1 MAKRGRKPSGWS
13 PENLKSLKTLQ
24 VTVRNYKKGKY
35 IPSGYKY
42 TDSISITV
50 NGISEGAVA
59 DIFSS
64 TTRAERYEK
73 LELYGIL
80 EKEEA
85 KKTRTWPFIWS
96 DSLKKQADSLIM
108 TDAEYNEVI
117 SLSKVFEEYY
127 EKIGTKI
134 YKKEVIGK
142 ERVADAKANVA
153 EMYDAIADKA
163 DDVKTLIEKLKL
175 LNSLINE
182 LTYAEKYRI
191 VYDEDDSNDTVKKLG
206 G

>member
-13 PENLKSLKTLQ
+13 SENLKSLKTLQ
-24 VTVRNYKKGKY
+24 VTVRNYRKGKY

-42 TDSISITV
+42 KDNINITV
-50 NGISEGAVA
+50 EGISEGAVA

-73 LELYGIL
+73 LEKYGIL
-80 EKEEA
+80 EKEEE

-96 DSLKKQADSLIM
+96 DQLKKQADSLLM

-117 SLSKVFEEYY
+117 SISKVFEEYY

-163 DDVKTLIEKLKL
+163 TDTKTLIEKLKL

-182 LTYAEKYRI
+182 LDYAEKYRI